1 MKQKE
6 RSVGRLPVIV
16 LPREKKKKNTH
27 RNSHEESILPQ
38 PFLSALNVD
47 LILEAAIDIKW
58 QKVAEQERGES
69 GSLMTSS
76 HC

>member
-16 LPREKKKKNTH
+16 LPRKKKKNTH

-47 LILEAAIDIKW
+47 LILEAAIAIKW
-58 QKVAEQERGES
+58 QKVAEQDRGES
-69 GSLMTSS
+69 GSIMTSL